1 LPRHLIAMTANPTW
15 QYFREHTCNPTDI
28 FESQVAKWLFCSTVE
43 VKPDELEFPP
53 NYPGIECRPVL
64 TESGWASFQAK
75 YSHDGKQNVAEFDCL
90 RKAYKRKSEGQY
102 QLDIIYCY
110 SSGAATE
117 SRKRQEI
124 DQLAEQ
130 NGIGLV
136 WRFADQILEQLRYST
151 DPIVIRAKRRFF
163 EDLPQPTLIIP
174 SKAESP
180 EGIAKYHFS
189 QQATPLIG
197 RNNEIKE
204 LSQFLFSEATVSWW
218 GVIGK
223 GGSGKSRLLLDF
235 GQSLSDEWQWGWLD
249 DSTVSKFDFNSWT
262 PNKHTLLIADY
273 VIGQEQE
280 ISSLLCALFKLE
292 KKERLQHV
300 VRLLLV
306 ERESGQWFK
315 NLKNLNTIRAWVQE
329 TLYSNDLLQIHQLEH
344 SALVQLANSLINCRD
359 DLQIEP
365 ESLIEKALAMSPEQ
379 APLVM
384 QLLVTSEQIGSM
396 ELIDLIREFIERD
409 KFNRWDA
416 AQVDEDVL
424 EVLIITTMC
433 GGIDLNSSRYNLS
446 STYDYFASFRNFS
459 QYSLV
464 TGEAT
469 TPGRLEALEPDLF
482 GELFVLDR
490 LALCLQNPLSGDHK
504 RLLKLA
510 MTVNEGR
517 AVVGFFSKCR
527 NDYPLHSAFSVFS
540 SPPEGK
546 LYDSV
551 WTIPKQNPIGFIWLL
566 IASNTVDAPAISR
579 QHKNSIYVAIVNCQH
594 PMGGGFL
601 FPLEQVAF
609 IRLLSL
615 YSEIKKSQK
624 HIGSLEITDQE
635 VIPLEP
641 TSANL
646 LDQFYPDDYCD
657 DVIAD
662 FRQIPEE
669 TQFTLLGPHI
679 VRVYHHKLVR
689 FLSNGEAEIQQALS
703 LYKEVLSFLN
713 KKWPNNYPATII
725 EFHYLSLNFIAALI
739 QLNHSRRQPEVCM
752 QIAEDVNNCIGR
764 ISETEINGQRAIM
777 YTAWREQIVTAMT
790 VTASLTRTRNYQY
803 LLNLMDE
810 LDRYLCMPSGNNPT
824 SALNY
829 VKASVQLAHGFKSKD
844 DFDAFIAIY
853 NRCLQY
859 SEKFPGI
866 EMAATLGMIHIQLYR
881 NKTEYYS
888 DEEKYKF
895 LEAAIKLAE
904 KFPEDEANLLRSVL
918 MELSSTYHDA
928 MKDGKLEIAYQY
940 FETALSLIQK
950 FEHVQYSPN
959 RKIYCCGLIT
969 VGLDAYLEDGS
980 SLELTKRAMQDI
992 QNSSIVTFE
1001 ECLYQTPSELYNR
1014 AQRSIRQGE
1023 EEIFERCKTC
1033 LRLLQPYFS
1042 YISQLLDALP
1052 DI

>member
-1 LPRHLIAMTANPTW
+1 MTDNPTW

-64 TESGWASFQAK
+64 TESGWVSFQAK
-75 YSHDGKQNVAEFDCL
+75 YSYDGKQNIAEFDCL
-90 RKAYKRKSEGQY
+90 KKAYERKSEGQY

-110 SSGAATE
+110 SSGVATE

-124 DQLAEQ
+124 EQLAEQ
-130 NGIGLV
+130 NGISLV

-174 SKAESP
+174 SKTESP
-180 EGIAKYHFS
+180 EGIARYHFS

-197 RNNEIKE
+197 RDNEIKE
-204 LSQFLFSEATVSWW
+204 LSQFLFSGANVLWW
-218 GVIGK
+218 GVVGK
-223 GGSGKSRLLLDF
+223 GGSGKSRLLLDL

-249 DSTVSKFDFNSWT
+249 DSTASKFDFKGWT
-262 PNKHTLLIADY
+262 PNKHTLIIADY

-280 ISSLLCALFKLE
+280 INGLLCALFELE
-292 KKERLQHV
+292 QKKHLQHV
-300 VRLLLV
+300 VRLLLI

-315 NLKNLNTIRAWVQE
+315 NLKNLKTIRTWVQE
-329 TLYSNDLLQIHQLEH
+329 TLYSNDLLQIQQLEH
-344 SALVQLANSLINCRD
+344 SALVQLANSLVD
-359 DLQIEP
+359 GQDEMQIEP
-365 ESLIEKALAMSPEQ
+365 DSLVEKALDTSPEQ

-424 EVLIITTMC
+424 EVLTVTTMC
-433 GGIDLNSSRYNLS
+433 GGIDLKSSRYNLS

-490 LALCLQNPLSGDHK
+490 LASCLQNPLSGDHK

-527 NDYPLHSAFSVFS
+527 NDYPLHPAFSVFN

-551 WTIPKQNPIGFIWLL
+551 WTISQQNPIIFIWLL
-566 IASNTVDAPAISR
+566 IVSNTVDAPAISR
-579 QHKNSIYVAIVNCQH
+579 QQKKSIYVAIVNCQL

-609 IRLLSL
+609 IRLLGL

-624 HIGSLEITDQE
+624 YIGSLEITDQE

-679 VRVYHHKLVR
+679 VRVYHHKLIR
-689 FLSNGEAEIQQALS
+689 FLSNREAEIRQGLS
-703 LYKEVLSFLN
+703 LYEEVLSFLEKN
-713 KKWPNNYPATII
+713 WPNNYPATIT
-725 EFHYLSLNFIAALI
+725 EFHHLSLNFIAALT
-739 QLNHSRRQPEVCM
+739 QFNHNGRQPEVCM
-752 QIAEDVNNCIGR
+752 QIAEDINNYVGR
-764 ISETEINGQRAIM
+764 ISEIEINGQRAIM
-777 YTAWREQIVTAMT
+777 HTGWREQIVMAMT

-803 LLNLMDE
+803 LLNLMGE
-810 LDRYLCMPSGNNPT
+810 LDRYLCMPSGSNPA

-829 VKASVQLAHGFKSKD
+829 VKASVQLAHGFKSQD
-844 DFDAFIAIY
+844 DFDAFRAIY
-853 NRCLQY
+853 NQCLQY
-859 SEKFPGI
+859 SENFSGR
-866 EMAATLGMIHIQLYR
+866 EMATTLSMIQIQLHR
-881 NKTEYYS
+881 NKANYYT
-888 DEEKYKF
+888 DEDRYNF
-895 LEAAIKLAE
+895 LEAAIELAK
-904 KFPEDEANLLRSVL
+904 KFPEDEANLLRPVL
-918 MELSSTYHDA
+918 MQLSGGYRDS
-928 MKDGKLEIAYQY
+928 MKDGKLETACQY
-940 FETALSLIQK
+940 FETALSLIQEV
-950 FEHVQYSPN
+950 EHVQYSFG
-959 RKIYCCGLIT
+959 RKIYCCELVN
-969 VGLDAYLEDGS
+969 VGINKYLEEGS
-980 SLELTKRAMQDI
+980 SLEHTEEAI
-992 QNSSIVTFE
+992 QVIRNSSVAAFE
-1001 ECLYQTPSELYNR
+1001 ECLNQFPSELYNR
-1014 AQRSIRQGE
+1014 AQRSIKQGE
-1023 EEIFERCKTC
+1023 VEIFERCKTC

-1042 YISQLLDALP
+1042 YIPQLLEALP